1 MARIPGCTSIAQDV
15 LKVDWD
21 FIGIPIPKFLLILEI
36 ETLVE
41 DKIVTTE
48 SIVGGETGACE
59 VDTSQEPYEGM
70 VFESEKS
77 ARVFYDE
84 YAKQGRISYTNCII
98 PPNTGQVKIRKRE
111 SKREGCMAMILV
123 KREKPGKWLVTK
135 FMRDHN
141 HPLVIS
147 SKKGRPTPDE
157 KDERIRELSSQLH
170 HTNRQLA
177 SKALFKTLEKLNLK
191 PEAARRLLIGPDIM
205 LVNLVQISTLVSRC
219 SVIKIPSQW
228 YNSVANCFEAL

>member
-15 LKVDWD
+15 LKVITNIDLWYAHLVTVCQ
-21 FIGIPIPKFLLILEI
+21 FVEI

-84 YAKQGRISYTNCII
+84 YAK
-98 PPNTGQVKIRKRE
+98 
-111 SKREGCMAMILV
+111 REGFLTRIV
-123 KREKPGKWLVTK
+123 
-135 FMRDHN
+135 
-141 HPLVIS
+141 S
-147 SKKGRPTPDE
+147 SRRPTPDE

-177 SKALFKTLEKLNLK
+177 ACREQLRTFMTYIEEHTMCMLKTVE
-191 PEAARRLLIGPDIM
+191 G
-205 LVNLVQISTLVSRC
+205 VVQNIREVESETRS
-219 SVIKIPSQW
+219 SS
-228 YNSVANCFEAL
+228 

>member
-1 MARIPGCTSIAQDV
+1 M
-15 LKVDWD
+15 
-21 FIGIPIPKFLLILEI
+21 EI

-48 SIVGGETGACE
+48 SIVGGETGVCE

-70 VFESEKS
+70 VFESENA

-84 YAKQGRISYTNCII
+84 YAKQEGFLTRIVSSCKSEHDGTII
-98 PPNTGQVKIRKRE
+98 SRRLACNKEGFNLSSQKTGQVKIRKRE

-123 KREKPGKWLVTK
+123 KREKLGKWVVTK
-135 FMRDHN
+135 FMREHN

-177 SKALFKTLEKLNLK
+177 ARREQLQTFMTYIEEHTMCMLTTLE
-191 PEAARRLLIGPDIM
+191 G
-205 LVNLVQISTLVSRC
+205 VVQNIREVESETRSC
-219 SVIKIPSQW
+219 S
-228 YNSVANCFEAL
+228 